1 MSKTSRLSADVIDA
15 PDLQS
20 PSNPKSGR
28 ASWDDRGNS
37 IWEWQTHPG
46 VFTRDISDHQLLQ
59 LQASHLTLVDSV
71 ALSPP
76 AKEHKLRRAG

>member
-1 MSKTSRLSADVIDA
+1 MTFDSIDVIDGSELIDD
-15 PDLQS
+15 PQQR
-20 PSNPKSGR
+20 SGR
-28 ASWDDRGNS
+28 AVWDSRGNS

-59 LQASHLTLVDSV
+59 LQASHLTLVDAV